1 MPKSLLVFAVYPT
14 PETPNLGHSVESR
27 TPLVEF
33 FNFSKFLLF
42 NCVYAHISN
51 LNYKNILILKKI
63 EFGYFRVWK
72 PLKICYNINYLSYTL
87 SNARPILFSQQT

>member
-14 PETPNLGHSVESR
+14 PETPNLGHSVGSR

-51 LNYKNILILKKI
+51 LNYKNILILKKNRI
-63 EFGYFRVWK
+63 RVFQGMEI
-72 PLKICYNINYLSYTL
+72 P
-87 SNARPILFSQQT
+87 